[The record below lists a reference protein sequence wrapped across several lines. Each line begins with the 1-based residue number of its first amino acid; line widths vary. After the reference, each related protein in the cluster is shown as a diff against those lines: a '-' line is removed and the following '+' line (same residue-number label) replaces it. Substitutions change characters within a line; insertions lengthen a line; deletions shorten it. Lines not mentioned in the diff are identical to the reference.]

1 MRRLALF
8 TALLATTA
16 FAGNDTYQVTG
27 PVQEL
32 TPEKIV
38 VLKGKERFEIS
49 RGSAQ
54 ATGGELKVGAKVTV
68 KYTITAES
76 IEVKADKAEK
86 PAKAEKPEKKDKK

>member
-1 MRRLALF
+1 MRRLALAS
-8 TALLATTA
+8 ALFALSA

-38 VLKGKERFEIS
+38 VMKGKERFELS

-68 KYTITAES
+68 KYTMTAES

-86 PAKAEKPEKKDKK
+86 PAKAEKKDKK

>member
-1 MRRLALF
+1 MGPALF
-8 TALLATTA
+8 AFTA

-76 IEVKADKAEK
+76 IEVKADK